1 MIGIINNIIVNK
13 LPKLTPVYPLSLINH
28 YYKDLII
35 INWRLAE
42 QLENLSE
49 LQKKINR
56 NTGIDFFYQGKKPI
70 EVAVALNLM
79 LKRHLNSTKII

>member
-49 LQKKINR
+49 LQKKN
-56 NTGIDFFYQGKKPI
+56 Q
-70 EVAVALNLM
+70 
-79 LKRHLNSTKII
+79 